1 LWTVVIF
8 IRYVLQIQM
17 SNILQWAVINE

>member
-17 SNILQWAVINE
+17 STILQWAVINE